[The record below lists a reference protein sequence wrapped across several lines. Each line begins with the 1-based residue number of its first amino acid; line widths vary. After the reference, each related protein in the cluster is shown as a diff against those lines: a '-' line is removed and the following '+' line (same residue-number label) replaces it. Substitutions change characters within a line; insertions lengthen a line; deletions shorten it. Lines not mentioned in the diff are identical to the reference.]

1 MSRGDRYRG
10 SLRLLLAASATIW
23 VSHFAAVYL
32 VAEWRCRPGALDGR
46 GDAGDAVTTGI
57 VVALTVV
64 GALAGGRLSDRMGRV
79 RVVGAALVAI
89 AAATALLAATH
100 ALPRAAVIGLSVNVS
115 PVK

>member
-1 MSRGDRYRG
+1 MSRRDRYRG

-64 GALAGGRLSDRMGRV
+64 GALAIVATTSYATVDGQSTGERELTYLARYLAAVFVFATVLVGGV
-79 RVVGAALVAI
+79 
-89 AAATALLAATH
+89 ALLVG
-100 ALPRAAVIGLSVNVS
+100 PCS
-115 PVK
+115 